1 MFNYLY
7 VDVIGLMD
15 ASLLNELLTGDEGGT
30 QLTQGSMLGAAIL
43 METAFV
49 MVLLSRVLKYRA
61 NR

>member
-15 ASLLNELLTGDEGGT
+15 ASLLNELLTGDEGGI